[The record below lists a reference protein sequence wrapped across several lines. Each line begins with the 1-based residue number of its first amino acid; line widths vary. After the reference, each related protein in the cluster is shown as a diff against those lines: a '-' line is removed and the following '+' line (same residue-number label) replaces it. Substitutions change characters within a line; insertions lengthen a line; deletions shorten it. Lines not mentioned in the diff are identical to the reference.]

1 MRTLKKSTAL
11 IISVCIVISALTC
24 MLSATLPASANT
36 GTVPQAS
43 YTYDFTDATK
53 FTAGQS
59 IVPNIPGA
67 VLGDAIPTGGS
78 VDATTF
84 VVGNMDIYKDV
95 AGTFGLGENSQFLKL
110 GKLRTGNILSDK
122 YADTKNY
129 AEYVVLNHPN
139 DKVITNP
146 DGTKTLQ
153 QYPVKKISLDLWI
166 PNTNAT
172 RGGVFMSKGT
182 KVATYDATNDLFT
195 TSMAYL
201 VFGLTADE
209 TNGLKL
215 CTQHGGY
222 KKFQIKPNSAGG
234 IESITIADF
243 DRPTNGST
251 DYSSTSATTLGS
263 FAVDADGNALSSD
276 LVTVLN
282 TYFAGKTTLTN
293 EERWVHFENSANG
306 TKYMQSYITFN
317 FSDYATLREANPTLP
332 EKLTLRLTN
341 INNTTYVYNA
351 SETQGLFNTFGYIT
365 GNQAKMQ
372 GAAKSA
378 TIEYDIS
385 SYYAVAA
392 NEFKTSFLSSYNTLV
407 ADILK
412 AENLTAI
419 NAQIAAYDALS
430 DGVKS
435 VLAEDSEV
443 QTKLSTLKDAKE
455 ALEDGA
461 YFFDAFEGE
470 LNWKVDAHITD
481 LSKTINSVAT
491 DVSDNLTETNVYSDA
506 AATAEGDNGKAFW
519 GIHTD
524 KDNEYN
530 KALYLRKSFN
540 QYNMNPQAA
549 GDVQRWPSVLYVLKD
564 GIIPAN
570 SEIEKITG
578 KIYHSAT
585 HYKHATGILNYYEGE
600 NRWDVATITGA
611 TLQKVSKLSATNI
624 NYANGAPFLDA
635 EGNKLNTVAT
645 TFKTGQWVD
654 FSLTYIEEKGV
665 YEFTVNGIAT
675 DGVSQAT
682 LTGYTEKVTA
692 DGGMV
697 DRVGLF
703 HGSQCRQ
710 TFDNIAVTL
719 KQEEVVDI
727 APEVLG
733 ARILKQA
740 TDNNQ
745 NLRIDVD
752 FTKAIADSEKIAE
765 YGVILQA
772 GTQTKDTLID
782 ANNTTRT
789 VLSYDPAVNAIPETM
804 IVTVSRSAAN
814 DGKRVTAIAYVKD
827 TEGNYHYSNNDET
840 NSAGQN
846 VVTGG
851 LANKSVIGVMKS
863 WYSDLSVNDA
873 AKIAT
878 AIEGFAQDGELDA
891 NTVKEYIDGYIAGT
905 YTTTSPEYATCK
917 EYLRGVFYKYYS
929 I

>member
-1 MRTLKKSTAL
+1 MKKLKRT
-11 IISVCIVISALTC
+11 ISILMSACLTVSALSG
-24 MLSATLPASANT
+24 MLTLPSVSVLAEAA
-36 GTVPQAS
+36 PQAS
-43 YTYDFTDATK
+43 YTYDFTDALSFDPGVVET
-53 FTAGQS
+53 Q
-59 IVPNIPGA
+59 IPGSIKLSA
-67 VLGDAIPTGGS
+67 TEPNGKS
-78 VDATTF
+78 VDGDF
-84 VVGNMDIYKDV
+84 YKNMKIITDTENI
-95 AGTFGLGENSQFLKL
+95 GGLGKNAQYLIL
-110 GKLRTGNILSDK
+110 GKDFTTSVSWSVGLMS
-122 YADTKNY
+122 
-129 AEYVVLNHPN
+129 LNHPYDKIITDSN
-139 DKVITNP
+139 DS
-146 DGTKTLQ
+146 KTISS
-153 QYPVKKISLDLWI
+153 YPIKK
-166 PNTNAT
+166 
-172 RGGVFMSKGT
+172 
-182 KVATYDATNDLFT
+182 
-195 TSMAYL
+195 
-201 VFGLTADE
+201 LTADVRLPASDCYRGGFVFSKGMKTPVYNSE
-209 TNGLKL
+209 TKLFDTAYTFLAFGYTADKAKGLVL
-215 CTQHGGY
+215 SIGHFGY
-222 KKFQIKPNSAGG
+222 PA
-234 IESITIADF
+234 SISTVENKINAINLNF
-243 DRPTNGST
+243 SGNPPTSYDEYYGTNTKNLASLAI
-251 DYSSTSATTLGS
+251 DS
-263 FAVDADGNALSSD
+263 DGNALNSELIS
-276 LVTVLN
+276 VLN
-282 TYFAGKTTLTN
+282 KFFSSITALTN
-293 EERWVHFENSANG
+293 EESWTTFEISQYDAKHVSVVLSLNLSRYQALRAKNPGLPEVLRVRLPISGTTENNYGQLSANNPCFSIFG
-306 TKYMQSYITFN
+306 MLSGSGGNKKGSGVKNIT
-317 FSDYATLREANPTLP
+317 
-332 EKLTLRLTN
+332 
-341 INNTTYVYNA
+341 V
-351 SETQGLFNTFGYIT
+351 
-365 GNQAKMQ
+365 
-372 GAAKSA
+372 
-378 TIEYDIS
+378 EYDIPTDYS
-385 SYYAVAA
+385 EAA
-392 NEFKTSFLSSYNTLV
+392 EEFETSFLSAYNTLV

-412 AENLTAI
+412 AEDLAAI
-419 NAQIAAYDALS
+419 NTQISAYNALPE
-430 DGVKS
+430 GAKNL
-435 VLAEDSEV
+435 LASNTELH
-443 QTKLSTLKDAKE
+443 TKLSTLKDAKE

-470 LNWKVDAHITD
+470 LNWKIASKITGTTYD
-481 LSKTINSVAT
+481 
-491 DVSDNLTETNVYSDA
+491 DNLEETNVYSDA

-540 QYNMNPQAA
+540 QYNMDPEAA
-549 GDVQRWPSVLYVLKD
+549 GNVQKWPSVLYVLKD

-600 NRWDVATITGA
+600 NRWDVATITGSS
-611 TLQKVSKLSATNI
+611 LQKVSKLGATNI
-624 NYANGAPFLDA
+624 NYANGAPFRDA
-635 EGNKLNTVAT
+635 EGNELNTVAA

-665 YEFTVNGIAT
+665 YEFTVNGIAK

-719 KQEEVVDI
+719 KSDETQVTDI

-827 TEGNYHYSNNDET
+827 TDGNYHYSNNDVT

-863 WYSDLSVNDA
+863 WYSDLSVKDA
-873 AKIAT
+873 ANIAT
-878 AIEGFAQDGELDA
+878 AIKGFAQDGELDA

-905 YTTTSPEYATCK
+905 YTTTSPKYATCK